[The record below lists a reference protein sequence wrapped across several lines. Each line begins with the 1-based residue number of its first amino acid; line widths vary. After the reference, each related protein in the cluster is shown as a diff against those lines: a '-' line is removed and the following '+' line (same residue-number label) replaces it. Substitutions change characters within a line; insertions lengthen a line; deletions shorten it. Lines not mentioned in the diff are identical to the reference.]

1 MTRYRGRLLQIHAAG
16 SFLTWTDDE
25 CRFLPLPFLSPMKRA
40 IWGKQLLAYLG
51 VARANASQGVDADAA
66 RVRAL
71 AAYKYFF
78 TLGKDA
84 DPRHFHSETSQG
96 RIREAAV
103 APFDPSHEPKKS
115 GITSPAFP

>member
-1 MTRYRGRLLQIHAAG
+1 MLIST
-16 SFLTWTDDE
+16 
-25 CRFLPLPFLSPMKRA
+25 PPFLSPIKRA
-40 IWGKQLLAYLG
+40 IWSEQLLAQLA
-51 VARANASQGVDADAA
+51 VARANASQGADADAT

-103 APFDPSHEPKKS
+103 APFDPSHEPKKF